1 MTPQDKANQLMRS
14 TPTGLIVMSLLQ
26 LEAAVKQPITEA
38 ADIEH
43 RSAQRRTRL
52 WLIDE
57 LERRYDV
64 ALAMATW
71 ADDLSDDKPCYVDA
85 LIAALPAEALS

>member
-1 MTPQDKANQLMRS
+1 MTPQEQANAIVRA
-14 TPTGLIVMSLLQ
+14 TPTGLIVMALLE
-26 LEAAVKQPITEA
+26 LEQQVKQPIANAGT
-38 ADIEH
+38 IEV
-43 RSAQRRTRL
+43 RGAQRRTRL

-64 ALAMATW
+64 AQAMNDW